1 MVLSFL
7 MLGVTAP
14 LLATSALQLSNESQ
28 NSKDNSQASKA
39 SQELKTEKCHYAARA
54 SPRMS
59 DRRKQ
64 QLRDCVIVLRDG
76 GFYLKRDGEPGHPLT
91 GYLLPYP
98 DRGCDGLVTT
108 INDDNMLN
116 WVYVDSET
124 YQVKYGVRAEAE
136 KHLTGP
142 MELLLGKDGERRLS
156 FNGWE
161 GFVVVKAHAGEW
173 ALYFDKDDNGLREKA
188 PGKAVVEVELV
199 RRGLNQNNDS

>member
-14 LLATSALQLSNESQ
+14 LLATSALQLSNQSQ
-28 NSKDNSQASKA
+28 QSKDSSEATA
-39 SQELKTEKCHYAARA
+39 SQELKTEKCHFNARA

-59 DRRKQ
+59 ERRKQ
-64 QLRDCVIVLRDG
+64 QLHDCIVVLRDG
-76 GFYLKRDGEPGHPLT
+76 AFYLKRDGEPGHPLT

-108 INDDNMLN
+108 INDENMLN

-124 YQVKYGVRAEAE
+124 YQMKYGVRAEAE

-142 MELLLGKDGERRLS
+142 MDLLLGKDEERRLS
-156 FNGWE
+156 FDGWE

-188 PGKAVVEVELV
+188 HGKAVVEVELV
-199 RRGLNQNNDS
+199 RCGLNPPNEE